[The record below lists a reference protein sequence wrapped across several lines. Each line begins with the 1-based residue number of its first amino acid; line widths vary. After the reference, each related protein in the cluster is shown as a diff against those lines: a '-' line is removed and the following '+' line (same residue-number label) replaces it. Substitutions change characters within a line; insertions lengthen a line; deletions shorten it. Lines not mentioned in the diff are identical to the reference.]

1 MNLIKCFQT
10 NSTCYQNTDIGI
22 PVGVLWHDTGAGNPY
37 LKRYVQPLATDNN
50 YNEMIALLGKN
61 KYNNDWNHTSQQAGL
76 NGWIGKLEDG
86 SIATIQSMP
95 LDYKPWGCGSGG
107 RGSLNML
114 PDGRIW
120 VQFEICDDSYTDKD
134 YFNKVYKEAC
144 EFTAYICQI
153 YNIDP
158 RGTVSYN
165 GLQIPTILCHRDSAD
180 FGLGS
185 YHADVRTWFKKFG
198 KTMDDVR
205 QDVYNLIHKTGSST
219 GEKPVEKPVEKPET
233 KPEEKPSDIPVGDLS
248 TYSKKV
254 NAICELALSEV
265 GYKEKK
271 TNDQLYNK
279 TANAGNGNYTKY
291 AYEIDKFWPDFYN
304 ETVNGKDGCSSF
316 VDWLF
321 IRIFGKEN
329 AQKMLYYPKQSEG
342 ADCAG
347 SANYFRNR
355 NKFMNVPLKGDK
367 VFFGDYGA
375 EGHTGIVVD
384 VDGSVIS
391 VVENN
396 TRIGSQGD
404 GVYLKQ
410 YDVSQDYIPG
420 YGRPNYSIQINQPE
434 SEKPSDSNSSSNSN
448 TSQSTIAVGALVTI
462 KSGSTY
468 YGTTKEI
475 PQWVINNKWYVSS
488 INGDRVVLG
497 YNETKK
503 NNINSPVN
511 VKDLNIVGGQEIIE
525 TQPEPEQPQEPDSNT
540 NVTIELPVLQ
550 MGSSGKIVENV
561 QNILMSNNI
570 KLPTYGADGDFG
582 GETELG
588 VVAYQKKKGINQ
600 TGKVD
605 KETWIKLLTT

>member
-1 MNLIKCFQT
+1 MNLIKCFQK
-10 NSTCYQNTDIGI
+10 NSTCYKNTDIGT

-37 LKRYVQPLATDNN
+37 LKRYVQPLESDAD
-50 YNEMIALLGKN
+50 YDKMISLLGKN
-61 KYNNDWNHTSQQAGL
+61 KYNNDWNHVAQQAGL

-114 PDGRIW
+114 SDGRLW
-120 VQFEICDDSYTDKD
+120 VQFEICDDGYNDPN

-158 RGTVSYN
+158 KGTVSYN

-180 FGLGS
+180 LGMGT

-205 QDVYNLIHKTGSST
+205 QDVYNIINGNIES
-219 GEKPVEKPVEKPET
+219 KPAKPPIKE
-233 KPEEKPSDIPVGDLS
+233 PEENIEIQEQPSEIKIGDLS

-254 NAICELALSEV
+254 NAICDLALSEV

-271 TNDQLYNK
+271 TNEQLYDK

-291 AYEIDKFWPDFYN
+291 AYEIDKFWPEFYN

-321 IRIFGKEN
+321 IRIFGEEN
-329 AQKMLYYPKQSEG
+329 AQKMLYYPKKSNG

-367 VFFGDYGA
+367 IFFGDYGS
-375 EGHTGIVVD
+375 EGHTGIVVK
-384 VDGSVIS
+384 VDGNIIS

-404 GVYLKQ
+404 GVYLKE
-410 YDVSQDYIPG
+410 YDISQDYIPG
-420 YGRPNYSIQINQPE
+420 YGRPNYSIQIQQENNNQ
-434 SEKPSDSNSSSNSN
+434 SSSSSS
-448 TSQSTIAVGALVTI
+448 TQSVIAVGALVSI
-462 KSGSTY
+462 KSGAKY
-468 YGTTKEI
+468 YNTTKEI
-475 PQWVINNKWYVSS
+475 PSWVINNKWYVNSV
-488 INGDRVVLG
+488 NGDRVVLG
-497 YNETKK
+497 YNEAKK

-511 VKDLNIVGGQEIIE
+511 IKDLIVVNGQPIVEP
-525 TQPEPEQPQEPDSNT
+525 PEEEQKPQDQVT
-540 NVTIELPVLQ
+540 NPTTVSIELPILKRGANGQ
-550 MGSSGKIVENV
+550 IVK
-561 QNILMSNNI
+561 NIQKMLMSNNI
-570 KLPTYGADGDFG
+570 KLSTYGADGDFG

-588 VVAYQKKKGINQ
+588 VTEYQKQKGLVQ

-605 KETWIKLLTT
+605 KDTWIKLLTT